1 MKVCCVFNYNPLY
14 RYPIYSAMA
23 ENFDCDF
30 YFGDTVFQPLKAFD
44 ATTLKGFQHFIK
56 AKKTGIKAFVWHSN
70 IKDIFNKK
78 YTHFI
83 LTGESALLVNWLI
96 ILYAK
101 LTGKKVYIWTH
112 GEKNII
118 TKRRTKWMMQAFYK
132 SLTGILMYNR
142 YNCKYMEALGCKK
155 ERLFVIHN
163 SLDSAVQT
171 KLYQSLKPSN
181 IYQSYFGNSNPTII
195 YIGRIQRVKK
205 VDMILDAMKLLEQQ
219 GQMVNLVVVGSNVDD
234 DSFEKRVKELNLSD
248 RVWMYGPCFD
258 EHTNSELIYNA
269 SVCVS
274 PGNIGLTCI
283 HVLSYG
289 TPVITN
295 NNFNTQMPEFEAVI
309 DGKTGSFFSEND
321 IEDLS
326 KKIAHWTSITEHQR
340 ADCRSIAR
348 QTIEQEW
355 SVDYQ
360 IILLK
365 KVLV

>member
-14 RYPIYSAMA
+14 RYPIFSAIA
-23 ENFDCDF
+23 DNFDCDF

-44 ATTLKGFQHFIK
+44 ATKLKGFKHFIY
-56 AKKTGIKAFVWHSN
+56 AKKTGVKAFIWHSQ
-70 IKDIFNKK
+70 IKDIFRKE
-78 YTHFI
+78 YTHYI
-83 LTGESALLVNWLI
+83 LTGEAALLVNWLI
-96 ILYAK
+96 IFYAR
-101 LTGKKVYIWTH
+101 LTGRKVFGWTH
-112 GEKNII
+112 GAKDYPKNW
-118 TKRRTKWMMQAFYK
+118 RRRWLMQAFYRPL
-132 SLTGILMYNR
+132 SGILMYNR
-142 YNCKYMEALGCKK
+142 YNCQYMEALGCKK

-171 KLYQSLKPSN
+171 KIYQSLAPSD
-181 IYQSYFGNSNPTII
+181 IYQKHFGNSNPTLI

-205 VDMILDAMKLLEQQ
+205 VDMILEAMKLLEQQ
-219 GQMVNLVVVGSNVDD
+219 GKLVNLVVVGANVDD
-234 DSFEKRVKELNLSD
+234 DSFEKRIEELKLSD

-258 EHTNSELIYNA
+258 EQTNSELIYNA
-269 SVCVS
+269 AACVS

-295 NNFNTQMPEFEAVI
+295 DNFNTQMPEFEAVVE
-309 DGKTGSFFSEND
+309 GKTGSFFRENNV
-321 IEDLS
+321 EDLAD
-326 KKIAHWTSITEHQR
+326 KIAYWTSITEQQR
-340 ADCRSIAR
+340 DECRSVAR

-360 IILLK
+360 IDLLK